1 MTSALESSIHMA
13 MSLRAGIKE
22 SLSPDSQN
30 GGNLPAGSLRH
41 VERDWAHERLTFSP
55 FFWPDSYLSRQ
66 FEAALNHSG
75 GCAVPGEKGIQHLS
89 LTVDKLPRIW
99 CGRLNR
105 PRAAEGLETCCRGS
119 PESPSRR

>member
-13 MSLRAGIKE
+13 MSLRAAYFQPVFLAGL
-22 SLSPDSQN
+22 LS
-30 GGNLPAGSLRH
+30 
-41 VERDWAHERLTFSP
+41 
-55 FFWPDSYLSRQ
+55 SRQ

-119 PESPSRR
+119 PEWPSRRRDESSR